1 MKSYNEEERN
11 KICKDYNWFGG
22 FFPDRLPKRIS
33 FECDDG
39 WLPLIRELCKKLK
52 EAGFNGNVVQCKEKF
67 GTLRFYAD
75 FTENEHESIIDTYE
89 RKSAIT
95 CEVCGEVGEGR
106 NLGYWIKTLCDKH
119 YKEWEDKRNNSHCIL
134 EMKNDNKW

>member
-1 MKSYNEEERN
+1 MMKTKNDIEREQ
-11 KICKDYNWFGG
+11 ICKDYPWFGG

-39 WLPLIRELCKKLK
+39 WLPLIRELCEKLK
-52 EAGFNGNVVQCKEKF
+52 EAGFNGNVVQVKEKF
-67 GTLRFYAD
+67 RGLRYSADGT
-75 FTENEHESIIDTYE
+75 TEEQDKIIREYTS
-89 RKSAIT
+89 KSYTI

-119 YKEWEDKRNNSHCIL
+119 YKEWEDKRNNSTLHFGD
-134 EMKNDNKW
+134 EK